1 MKVTFT
7 LSIGFQGKHTDTFE
21 YEDDVTD
28 EELDRDWAEW
38 SQNYIDGGF
47 ERESESE

>member
-7 LSIGFQGKHTDTFE
+7 LSIGYQGQHKEVFE
-21 YEDDVTD
+21 YDDDVTD
-28 EELDRDWAEW
+28 EELDRDWIEW

-47 ERESESE
+47 EREED

>member
-7 LSIGFQGKHTDTFE
+7 LSIGYANASRREVLE

-28 EELDRDWAEW
+28 EELDKDWQDWAW
-38 SQNYIDGGF
+38 NYIDGGPH
-47 ERESESE
+47 REEN

>member
-7 LSIGFQGKHTDTFE
+7 LSIGLQGRQKETFE
-21 YEDDVTD
+21 FDDDVTD
-28 EELDRDWAEW
+28 EELEEAWQEW

-47 ERESESE
+47 DREESK

>member
-7 LSIGFQGKHTDTFE
+7 LSIGYSNAKRKEVVE

-28 EELDRDWAEW
+28 EELEKDWQDW
-38 SQNYIDGGF
+38 SANYIDGSF
-47 ERESESE
+47 EREEN